1 MKKLFLLI
9 SMLCMLDA
17 KSISF
22 DEAENNPDR
31 ELPTSKSEI
40 MSFHSVLKNPMQS
53 VVNISV
59 KIHSKNSYANSPLMQ
74 DPFFRQFFGYD
85 QRRYVPKQR
94 DRQALGS
101 GVILSKDGYIVTNNH
116 VVTEADEI
124 SVSLGE
130 GSKEYPAKLIGKDKD
145 SDIAVIKIEADDL
158 KPIRLSHMKDV
169 QVGDIVF
176 AIGNPFGVGET
187 VTQGIV
193 SAMNK
198 HGIGINKYENFIQ
211 TDASIN
217 PGNSGGALVDSRG
230 ALIGI
235 NSAILSKSGGNHGI
249 GFSIP
254 VDMMKNIVTQ
264 LIEGGRVTRGY
275 MGVAIAPI
283 DERLQELYSRKKG
296 AVITDVQ
303 PDGAAYQA
311 GLKRGDLV
319 FKVNDKTIDS
329 PYTLQR
335 IIASL
340 NPGEKATI
348 FIERDKKELKKK
360 IVLRNQNNHLSM
372 TNSMGI
378 KGLSLKPISKN
389 DRYTLQLPSHIQG
402 IIVTNVQQNSQAYKA
417 GFEVGD
423 IIIQVENKNIYTL
436 QDWEKAIAANKHKKR
451 VYINRGGI
459 ILLIVV

>member
-1 MKKLFLLI
+1 M
-9 SMLCMLDA
+9 
-17 KSISF
+17 
-22 DEAENNPDR
+22 
-31 ELPTSKSEI
+31 
-40 MSFHSVLKNPMQS
+40 
-53 VVNISV
+53 
-59 KIHSKNSYANSPLMQ
+59 
-74 DPFFRQFFGYD
+74 
-85 QRRYVPKQR
+85 
-94 DRQALGS
+94 
-101 GVILSKDGYIVTNNH
+101 
-116 VVTEADEI
+116 
-124 SVSLGE
+124 
-130 GSKEYPAKLIGKDKD
+130 
-145 SDIAVIKIEADDL
+145 
-158 KPIRLSHMKDV
+158 
-169 QVGDIVF
+169 
-176 AIGNPFGVGET
+176 
-187 VTQGIV
+187 
-193 SAMNK
+193 
-198 HGIGINKYENFIQ
+198 
-211 TDASIN
+211 
-217 PGNSGGALVDSRG
+217 VDSRG

-275 MGVAIAPI
+275 MGVVIAPI
-283 DERLQELYSRKKG
+283 DERLQELYNRKKG

-372 TNSMGI
+372 TNSTDI